1 MSKLQAL
8 LNYLEIDSIDDIMM
22 PYGNQY
28 NYKNDEYEIMTEEE
42 VIEYGADLIAD
53 DLEEIL
59 FQSVPK
65 HLHKYFNKEEYV
77 NDRID
82 DAFDYVDFGYGCK
95 EIEDNDGNKYFLFPI

>member
-65 HLHKYFNKEEYV
+65 HLHKYFNKEEY
-77 NDRID
+77 
-82 DAFDYVDFGYGCK
+82 FGYGCK